1 MLKSLFLIV
10 LFRRERDEYNSKTTA
25 LHNRAGPAMFD
36 DEDSVTGEARRLA
49 VELFRRAYAAQ
60 LEENYAEAVELYRRS
75 IETYPT
81 AEAHTFLGWVYSFDG
96 RYDEAIDECLNAIR
110 VDSSF
115 GNPYNDIGSYLV
127 AQGDLWACVRWF
139 RRALAAPRYESY
151 AFPHFN
157 LARVYEQRHRPL
169 DAARHYG
176 LALEEQPAFAQAA
189 KALRRVQALL
199 N

>member
-1 MLKSLFLIV
+1 
-10 LFRRERDEYNSKTTA
+10 
-25 LHNRAGPAMFD
+25 MFD
-36 DEDSVTGEARRLA
+36 DKDSITGDARRLA

-127 AQGDLWACVRWF
+127 AQGDLWTCVRWF